1 MTEKIDII
9 LKNPKETPVT
19 VIGAGISGLYAAK
32 WLTKLGA
39 EVKISELRALAEL
52 PKELIEQ
59 IAAENIFLETG
70 HHSESIVLSSQL
82 IVVSPGVPET
92 IPVLKK
98 AKSLDIPIIGEIE
111 LACRFI
117 DIPIIAVTGTNG
129 KSTVTSMIGEIVNVS
144 GLNAFIGGN
153 LGTPY
158 TSVLFDKNFRPEIA
172 VLEISSFQL
181 DTTFSFKPKVGI
193 LLNITPDHLD
203 RYYNFK
209 DYIASKASMF
219 KLQDKGDIAI
229 INDDDEVSRG
239 IPLPE
244 GVTVLRY
251 GRNYRPGL
259 SAFISGDSVYT
270 IDPVMKEW
278 SIKPGEAIKG
288 HNVENLMAAVLAAK
302 AIGITESF
310 IKKAVENFK
319 GLHHRLEYV
328 ANWKGIDFYNDSK
341 ATNVDSAVKAVSG
354 FDKQIILIAGG
365 KHKGA
370 SYEKLALAC
379 KNKVKKAILL
389 GEAKNLI
396 ANDLK
401 NATEIMFVDSMEEA
415 VKKATDIASAG
426 DIVLLSPACSSFDMF
441 DNYPHRGRVY
451 CEAVKK
457 IIND

>member
-1 MTEKIDII
+1 MTGKIDIVF
-9 LKNPKETPVT
+9 KNPKGIPVT

-32 WLTKLGA
+32 WLAKLGA
-39 EVKISELRALAEL
+39 EVKISELRKLAEL
-52 PKELIEQ
+52 PKDFLEQ

-70 HHSESIVLSSQL
+70 CHSESIVLSSQL

-98 AKSLDIPIIGEIE
+98 ARSLGIPIIGEIE

-129 KSTVTSMIGEIVNVS
+129 KSTVTSMIGEIVNIS

-153 LGTPY
+153 LGIPF
-158 TSVLFDKNFRPEIA
+158 TSVLLEENFRPEIA

-203 RYYNFK
+203 RYSSFE
-209 DYIASKASMF
+209 DYIASKTSMF

-229 INDDDEVSRG
+229 INDDDEIARNV
-239 IPLPE
+239 PLPE

-259 SAFISGDSVYT
+259 SAFISGDSVRM
-270 IDPVMKEW
+270 IDPTMKEW
-278 SIKPGEAIKG
+278 SIKPGQAIKG
-288 HNVENLMAAVLAAK
+288 HNVENLMAAALAAK
-302 AIGITESF
+302 AIGIAESF
-310 IKKAVENFK
+310 VKKAAENFK
-319 GLHHRLEYV
+319 GLQHRLEYV

-365 KHKGA
+365 KHKGS
-370 SYEKLALAC
+370 SYESLANAC

-389 GEAKNLI
+389 GEARDLI

-401 NATEIMFVDSMEEA
+401 NTTEIMFVNSMEEA
-415 VKKATDIASAG
+415 VKEAADIASAG

-441 DNYPHRGRVY
+441 DNYPHRGKVY
-451 CEAVKK
+451 CDAVKK
-457 IIND
+457 IING

>member
-1 MTEKIDII
+1 MTGKTDIV
-9 LKNPKETPVT
+9 LKDPKGVPIT

-39 EVKISELRALAEL
+39 KVKISEFRELAEL
-52 PKELIEQ
+52 PEDFIKQ

-70 HHSESIVLSSQL
+70 RHSEPIVLSSQL

-92 IPVLKK
+92 IPILKK
-98 AKSLDIPIIGEIE
+98 AKSLNIPVIGELE
-111 LACRFI
+111 LACNFI

-129 KSTVTSMIGEIVNVS
+129 KSTVTSLIGEIVLAA

-153 LGTPY
+153 LGTPF
-158 TSVLFDKNFRPEIA
+158 TSVLFEDDFRPEVA

-181 DTTFSFKPKVGI
+181 DTAFSFKPKVGV
-193 LLNITPDHLD
+193 LLNVTPDHLD
-203 RYYNFK
+203 RYSSFK

-219 KLQDKGDIAI
+219 KLQAKGDIAI
-229 INDDDEVSRG
+229 INDDDEVSRE
-239 IPLPE
+239 IPLPS
-244 GVTVLRY
+244 GITVLRY
-251 GRNYRPGL
+251 GKNYRPGL
-259 SAFISGDSVYT
+259 SAFISGDSVHAVDT
-270 IDPVMKEW
+270 AMKEW

-302 AIGITESF
+302 AIGITEPV
-310 IKKAVENFK
+310 IKKAVIEFK

-328 ANWKGIDFYNDSK
+328 ANWKGIEFYNDSK

-365 KHKGA
+365 KHKGS
-370 SYEKLALAC
+370 SYEKLAHAC

-389 GEAKNLI
+389 GEAKDLI
-396 ANDLK
+396 ANDLR
-401 NATEIMFVDSMEEA
+401 NATEIMFVDNMEDA
-415 VKKATDIASAG
+415 VKKAAHIASAG

-441 DNYPHRGRVY
+441 DNYSHRGRIY
-451 CEAVKK
+451 CEAIEK
-457 IIND
+457 IINA